1 MDDFERELEA
11 RKRARYRSRSR
22 SRSNSYGRRT
32 PPSVLYLLERRGGD
46 GHGTGKTENLILIFF
61 PDREIQGFFTVTQEN
76 LWNGRKYF

>member
-32 PPSVLYLLERRGGD
+32 PPLVLYLLEG
-46 GHGTGKTENLILIFF
+46 GHGTGKTGNFILIFF
-61 PDREIQGFFTVTQEN
+61 QT
-76 LWNGRKYF
+76 RKYKDFLL

>member
-32 PPSVLYLLERRGGD
+32 PPLVLYLLEG
-46 GHGTGKTENLILIFF
+46 GHGTGKTGNLILIFF
-61 PDREIQGFFTVTQEN
+61 QA
-76 LWNGRKYF
+76 RKYKDFCCNTGKSLEGGKYF

>member
-61 PDREIQGFFTVTQEN
+61 QTG
-76 LWNGRKYF
+76 KYKDFLL

>member
-32 PPSVLYLLERRGGD
+32 PPLVLYLLEG
-46 GHGTGKTENLILIFF
+46 GHGTGKTGNLILIFF
-61 PDREIQGFFTVTQEN
+61 SDTEIQGFFAVTQEN
-76 LWNGRKYF
+76 LWKGGKYF

>member
-32 PPSVLYLLERRGGD
+32 PPLVLYLLEG
-46 GHGTGKTENLILIFF
+46 GHGTGKTGNLILIFF
-61 PDREIQGFFTVTQEN
+61 QT
-76 LWNGRKYF
+76 RKYKDFLLWKGGKYF